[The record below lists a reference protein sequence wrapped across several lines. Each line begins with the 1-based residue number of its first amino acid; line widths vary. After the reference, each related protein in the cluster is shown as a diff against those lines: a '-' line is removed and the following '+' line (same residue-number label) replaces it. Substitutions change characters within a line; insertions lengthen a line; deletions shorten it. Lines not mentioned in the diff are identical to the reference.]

1 MSKEDKPRGLRAR
14 LRQRRARNS
23 SEDEIKSRP
32 TSLDLG
38 RGSGPALTLGH
49 SLTAVPTRAS
59 NYAAA
64 AAAGIRRPN
73 TFAGS
78 DNEERHGGLALGEFS
93 EDAGEEVVD
102 GEEDAAAAAAGARP
116 SGAILR
122 SSRSQDFRQL
132 YPYQQRATA
141 GNSLSRRSSMA
152 SRRVSTHSVPGYT
165 LRSDNDS
172 AAHSGAY
179 SFEQSLDEG
188 DGNETND
195 IPEEDEEASDNQG
208 SRNDGSDD
216 DDTSDDADEDADHV
230 DGDFDGDGELNAV
243 YLKRNA
249 DFHML
254 FRNIP
259 INELLIDDYGCALQR
274 DILVQ
279 GRLYLT
285 ENFVCFYSNI
295 FGWVTNLVIAFDE
308 IMTIEK
314 KMTALIIPNAIQV
327 STLHAKHFFGSFI
340 YRDSAYNQLF
350 DLWAK
355 SRSEKHA
362 GMPEI
367 GRAEDGDGAGDVS
380 KHREDVLNAYQSLS
394 EDEEDEAE
402 DLSGSAKGEGS
413 DSGSASDTESEGSDV
428 VERSLL
434 SDASNSRNV
443 STPSALTAP
452 IQNSLAATS
461 VTNLIAGAK
470 DAMAAAAAVSG
481 SGSSQGQQ
489 PQAAAANGAGVSTGA
504 SPAAPQTGV
513 DSIVGGDS
521 PNDNMT
527 RATSQVSTL
536 TTKVQGTEANG
547 TPISARSTA
556 SLANK
561 GQVSPIDASTAA
573 GTQAAGRLLSRLPK
587 TPDATDGGSKASS
600 IRGKQ
605 GASSRSGNA
614 DGAPLHRPTTCPCG
628 SNGRT
633 AHYSLEALD
642 AVFPLSLPLLFR
654 IVFSASVPADI
665 ESAYM
670 PADKVSREE
679 LAKSCTKRVTEC
691 GNSDVKTEGWVP
703 DPEDPGREMCIYT
716 YEKPLG
722 FSIGPKSTSVEDTFR
737 IVHRD
742 FDGAVVVEQ
751 VVRTPNV
758 PSGTAFFVK
767 IRHCLTWTSGPSNQP
782 SGGWSH
788 YKMTFEV
795 EWTKTSWIKNAIE
808 KGSND
813 SNKQAGEMLEK
824 YIREWIAA
832 HPSLEVKAPAHGIA
846 PKSAGGSSSH
856 KARRKGAQSAKKSRR
871 EDSPRGLRMEEV
883 IGDSER
889 ARVSGKKGS
898 KATAVAA
905 ETHAGGVPVSAG
917 SERAAHAV
925 SPASAAASGAAATSS
940 QGRASGDAEAWRK
953 RADATW
959 AGWIGYH
966 SVYPVVRGARL
977 AGRATTGLLSNPVAG
992 PLLVIVLM
1000 LLLLLSNTW
1009 RFASPQTTGPG
1020 TTRGASGPGVMT
1032 RLGSLFSISS
1042 NVRVDG
1048 MDELR
1053 GSVDAL
1059 TEQMAVI
1066 TKQLQ
1071 QLIDQSL
1078 R

>member
-23 SEDEIKSRP
+23 SEDEVKSRP

-38 RGSGPALTLGH
+38 RGPGPKLTLGH

-59 NYAAA
+59 GYAA
-64 AAAGIRRPN
+64 GNFRRHN
-73 TFAGS
+73 TYAGS
-78 DNEERHGGLALGEFS
+78 DNEEAHGGLALGQFS

-102 GEEDAAAAAAGARP
+102 GEQDAAAGRP

-132 YPYQQRATA
+132 YPYQQAAA
-141 GNSLSRRSSMA
+141 GSSMSRRSSMA
-152 SRRVSTHSVPGYT
+152 SRRISTHSVPGYT

-172 AAHSGAY
+172 AAY

-195 IPEEDEEASDNQG
+195 IPEEDEEASCND
-208 SRNDGSDD
+208 DGSDD
-216 DDTSDDADEDADHV
+216 DDTSDDGEHA
-230 DGDFDGDGELNAV
+230 DGDGDGDGELNAV

-380 KHREDVLNAYQSLS
+380 RHREDVLDAYQSLS
-394 EDEEDEAE
+394 EEEEE
-402 DLSGSAKGEGS
+402 EEGLGGSARAEGS
-413 DSGSASDTESEGSDV
+413 DSGSASDTESEASDAA
-428 VERSLL
+428 ERSLL
-434 SDASNSRNV
+434 SDASHSRGV
-443 STPSALTAP
+443 GTPSAA

-470 DAMAAAAAVSG
+470 DAMAAAAAAAAVVSG
-481 SGSSQGQQ
+481 SGPSQGPQ
-489 PQAAAANGAGVSTGA
+489 PQATAANGAGA
-504 SPAAPQTGV
+504 SSGAPQAGG
-513 DSIVGGDS
+513 DGAAGGDS

-527 RATSQVSTL
+527 RAASQVSTL

-547 TPISARSTA
+547 TPASAGSTT
-556 SLANK
+556 SLAAK
-561 GQVSPIDASTAA
+561 GQVPPADASAAAAAA
-573 GTQAAGRLLSRLPK
+573 GTQAPGRLLARLPK
-587 TPDATDGGSKASS
+587 TPDATDGGGSGSKASS
-600 IRGKQ
+600 IRGRQ
-605 GASSRSGNA
+605 GASSRPGNA
-614 DGAPLHRPTTCPCG
+614 DAAPLHRPTTCPCG
-628 SNGRT
+628 TNGRT

-654 IVFSASVPADI
+654 IVFSAAVPADI
-665 ESAYM
+665 EAAYM

-679 LAKSCTKRVTEC
+679 LASSCTRRVTEC
-691 GNSDVKTEGWVP
+691 GNADVRTEGWVP
-703 DPEDPGREMCIYT
+703 DPEDAGREMCIYT

-722 FSIGPKSTSVEDTFR
+722 FSIGPKSTAVEDTFR

-767 IRHCLTWTSGPSNQP
+767 IRHCLTWASGPSNQP
-782 SGGWSH
+782 PGGWSH
-788 YKMTFEV
+788 YTMTFEV

-813 SNKQAGEMLEK
+813 SNRQAGEMLEK
-824 YIREWIAA
+824 YIREWIAK
-832 HPSLEVKAPAHGIA
+832 HPAMEVKAPAHVTT
-846 PKSAGGSSSH
+846 PKGAVGAGAAH
-856 KARRKGAQSAKKSRR
+856 KARRKAAQPARKPRR
-871 EDSPRGLRMEEV
+871 EESPRGLRMEEV
-883 IGDSER
+883 LGDGER
-889 ARVSGKKGS
+889 ARGAARKDA
-898 KATAVAA
+898 KAAA
-905 ETHAGGVPVSAG
+905 GPGEPG
-917 SERAAHAV
+917 SEKAAAAAV
-925 SPASAAASGAAATSS
+925 GSAAAAAAAASGAGAGGQAA
-940 QGRASGDAEAWRK
+940 GDAEAWRR
-953 RADATW
+953 RARATW

-966 SVYPVVRGARL
+966 AAYPVVRGMR
-977 AGRATTGLLSNPVAG
+977 LLSNPAAG
-992 PLLVIVLM
+992 PLVVVVLLLLL
-1000 LLLLLSNTW
+1000 LLLLLSNAW
-1009 RFASPQTTGPG
+1009 RFASPRPG
-1020 TTRGASGPGVMT
+1020 GLFGAS
-1032 RLGSLFSISS
+1032 SS
-1042 NVRVDG
+1042 VRVDAS
-1048 MDELR
+1048 R
-1053 GSVDAL
+1053 
-1059 TEQMAVI
+1059 
-1066 TKQLQ
+1066 
-1071 QLIDQSL
+1071 